1 MLGLVRAQA
10 QAAPETVEKEHAQ
23 RAASRARGRRFSLQG
38 PSTARSW
45 PRHTRRRTCHLG
57 MTETLDA
64 AKAAAQHR
72 IRL

>member
-23 RAASRARGRRFSLQG
+23 RAASRERQAIQLAGSKH
-38 PSTARSW
+38 STLLAA
-45 PRHTRRRTCHLG
+45 PHAARTCHLG